1 MRMTNG
7 VIAGALAAV
16 ASVAVAA
23 GPAVVWVSQPV
34 APGEAVMVYGGP
46 WTNVTAV
53 EVEGPEKRTVS
64 PLKVTDDCVTFIYPK
79 EWPLAA
85 FAARV
90 AGGNG
95 AAELRVNAPDIW
107 WLQGDAGKSATPGG
121 WLRAF
126 GRCIGYNG
134 KAFLEFRDRAGKTL
148 KLVSKESDLYALR
161 VDLATDF
168 PAGAYEVFLNN
179 GLDGRTVP
187 VGKIEVVP
195 PHEPWP
201 EKVFDVVAYGA
212 VANDGNDD
220 TRAICAAL
228 ADIAKNSGGVLYFP
242 RGRFG
247 MRGELALPPGTLLRG
262 AGMTLTQL
270 YWLDEDDPKGALLSG
285 TRDFGIEEIFLAAA
299 NIDDGIVVTRPA
311 AEDTWKNA
319 NILLR
324 RVRARFLHTDTT
336 SGEESFRR
344 SRSGGMPL
352 RVGGD
357 FVRVIDCDFY
367 FSKGESSLHG
377 DYLLAVG
384 NRFEGP
390 GCGYLGGRNVIF
402 EGNNHEGRGMSFAN
416 GSRGVYLKG
425 NRIGGVYGDGDRETF
440 TFDGGDATY
449 SDTAVSASGLT
460 LTLKP
465 SGWRHGVERW
475 IGEPV
480 YIVGGR
486 GAGQM
491 RFITKIEGQ
500 TVTIDRPWDIAP
512 DAESYFAIALVRSRL
527 LFVDNNDRDGNP
539 FALYGSACDVVLS
552 GNKLERSGG
561 LHAHGMFKG
570 SPEPSW
576 FVQFLGN
583 QILEGNAV
591 RGPFS
596 YVVPAADSWIGFFDR
611 GIRRPL
617 TYPQN
622 RVGVMRR
629 NVLHGNAFLD
639 AHGRVKGMLMENN
652 LVKNADRGI
661 VIESSVQ
668 DATLRG
674 NRFENVTRPLVIHDQ
689 VQVSPADR
697 LSAGLSAAQ
706 VALKAE
712 LPDTWKGF
720 VEDAE
725 ALSAKALPED
735 EAARAAAGILERAVR
750 ALSDRMGGRPA
761 PAATVSALL
770 GLDLAQSNPWLLG
783 RIASGKV
790 SAVKTP
796 LEFQYPAWGLPATLS
811 SKVRGIEGW
820 QIAGDPAVKLEPG
833 KRAAYTF
840 NITRPGRQPVL
851 CGFAAEYTVAG
862 NGWTLRFGEKYAFDS
877 LDVTEFLVAGPFKN
891 RSGKGVDTEVHPP
904 ELRLDVTQ
912 SYDTLDGR
920 RPWALLKADEKGA
933 VDLCKV
939 FKNTEVATAHAVA
952 VVRAAR
958 PLQVKVEFGSNQDNL
973 LCVNG
978 ERVGSSARRDAVGGR
993 TVDLRQGDNLIQL
1006 ISSHASGAWP
1016 VKVALTAVDSAQPED
1031 LRVIPAEELAALPLL
1046 AARGEKIPEG
1056 KALPESMGIDWKLT
1070 YSDDFNRLR
1079 LSGLYDGRH
1088 PLHWPDRS
1096 IRILDGAL
1104 VGAARIALKLK
1115 APPPVRVEYDV
1126 PAVNHRAK
1134 TWLAFAP
1141 EGASAVIQ
1149 DWQEAFAKKAA
1160 ISLDKV
1166 NGAVQGDTA
1175 HVVAM
1180 FTREACRLY
1189 IGGRLCLEVKD
1200 TEWIGA
1206 MDELTFSGTLDNL
1219 RVYEGR

>member
-1 MRMTNG
+1 MT
-7 VIAGALAAV
+7 ASLFTAFCAAS
-16 ASVAVAA
+16 AWAA
-23 GPAVVWVSQPV
+23 EPAVVWVSQPV

-53 EVEGPEKRTVS
+53 EVDGTEKRTVS
-64 PLKVTDDCVTFIYPK
+64 PLKVTDDCVTFVYPK

-85 FAARV
+85 FSARV
-90 AGGNG
+90 ASGGG
-95 AAELRVNAPDIW
+95 TAELRVNAPDVW

-121 WLRAF
+121 WLRAY
-126 GRCIGYNG
+126 GRSVGYG
-134 KAFLEFRDRAGKTL
+134 GTAFLELRDRAGKAH
-148 KLVSKESDLYALR
+148 KLPAKESDLYALR
-161 VDLATDF
+161 VELAKDF

-179 GLDGRTVP
+179 GLDGRSVP
-187 VGKIEVVP
+187 AGNVEVAP
-195 PHEPWP
+195 QREPWP
-201 EKVFDVVAYGA
+201 EKVFDVTAYGA

-220 TRAICAAL
+220 ARAIRAAL

-247 MRGELALPPGTLLRG
+247 MRGELALPPNTLLRG
-262 AGMTLTQL
+262 AGMALTQL

-285 TRDFGIEEIFLAAA
+285 TRDFGVEEIFLAAA
-299 NIDDGIVVTRPA
+299 NIDDGIVVTKPA
-311 AEDTWKNA
+311 EGDAWKNA
-319 NILLR
+319 NVLLR

-344 SRSGGMPL
+344 SRSGGMPF

-357 FVRVIDCDFY
+357 FVRVIGCDFY

-377 DYLLAVG
+377 DFLFVAG
-384 NRFEGP
+384 NRFDGP

-402 EGNNHEGRGMSFAN
+402 EDNNHEGRGMSFAN
-416 GSRGVYLKG
+416 GSRCVYLKG
-425 NRIGGVYGDGDRETF
+425 NRLGGVYGDGDRETF

-449 SDTAVSASGLT
+449 SDTAVSASGK
-460 LTLKP
+460 TLKLKP
-465 SGWRHGVERW
+465 CGWRHGVERW

-491 RFITKIEGQ
+491 RFITRIEGQ
-500 TVTIDRPWDIAP
+500 TVTIDRPWDVAP
-512 DAESYFAIALVRSRL
+512 DAESYFSVAVVRSRL
-527 LFVDNNDRDGNP
+527 LFVDNSNRDGNP

-552 GNKLERSGG
+552 GNTLERTGG
-561 LHAHGMFKG
+561 LHAHGMYKG
-570 SPEPSW
+570 VPEPCW

-583 QILEGNAV
+583 QVLEGNAV

-596 YVVPAADSWIGFFDR
+596 YVVPASDSWIGFFDR
-611 GIRRPL
+611 GIKRPL

-639 AHGRVKGMLMENN
+639 AHGRVKGLLMENN
-652 LVKNADRGI
+652 LVKNADRGA

-668 DATLRG
+668 DALLRG

-689 VQVSPADR
+689 VQVGPADR

-706 VALKAE
+706 AALQTE

-720 VEDAE
+720 VAE
-725 ALSAKALPED
+725 AGALSAKALPEAE
-735 EAARAAAGILERAVR
+735 EAQAAAGILARAVR
-750 ALSDRMGGRPA
+750 ALSVRLGDRPA
-761 PAATVSALL
+761 PPATVSALL
-770 GLDLAQSNPWLLG
+770 GINLAQNSPWFLG
-783 RIASGKV
+783 RIASGQIG
-790 SAVKTP
+790 SVKTP
-796 LEFQYPAWGLPATLS
+796 MEFPYPAWGLPATLS
-811 SKVRGIEGW
+811 SKIRGIDGW
-820 QIAGDPAVKLEPG
+820 QIAGDPAVKLVPG
-833 KRAAYTF
+833 KKAGYTF
-840 NITRPGRQPVL
+840 HITRPGRQPVL
-851 CGFAAEYTVAG
+851 CNFAAEYTVAG
-862 NGWTLRFGEKYAFDS
+862 EGWSLRFEEKYAYDA
-877 LDVTEFLVAGPFKN
+877 LEVAEFLVAGLFKN

-912 SYDTLDGR
+912 SYDTLDGK
-920 RPWALLKADEKGA
+920 RPWVMLKADEKGA
-933 VDLCKV
+933 VDMCKV
-939 FKNTEVATAHAVA
+939 FTNTEVATAHAVA

-958 PLQVKVEFGSNQDNL
+958 PLQVKVEFGSNQNNL

-993 TVDLRQGDNLIQL
+993 AVDLRQGDNLIQL

-1016 VKVALTAVDSAQPED
+1016 LKVSLTAVDSAQPDD

-1046 AARGEKIPEG
+1046 AAQGEKIPEG
-1056 KALPESMGIDWKLT
+1056 KALPESMGIDWKLV

-1079 LSGLYDGRH
+1079 VSGLYEGRH

-1096 IRILDGAL
+1096 IRILDGTL

-1126 PAVNHRAK
+1126 PAVNRRAR
-1134 TWLAFAP
+1134 TWLALAP

-1160 ISLDKV
+1160 ISMDKV
-1166 NGAVQGDTA
+1166 NGAVPGDTA
-1175 HVVAM
+1175 HVVAV
-1180 FTREACRLY
+1180 FTREACRLS

-1200 TEWIGA
+1200 TGWVGA
-1206 MDELTFSGTLDNL
+1206 LDELTFSGTIDNL
-1219 RVYEGR
+1219 RIYMQR